1 MLEFIRKRATGWV
14 AWGIVILISV
24 PFALWGINQY
34 FTPVSDLSVAK
45 VNGTEIELREFQQAV
60 QNQRSRLRQ
69 MLGPELA
76 ASVDEV
82 LVRQQTLD
90 RLIGEQLLL
99 QAAAESG
106 MRVGDAQLATE
117 IQSQQIFR
125 SDGKFSPERYQNFLR
140 QQGYSPG
147 GFEQMM
153 RQGLISGQVSNG
165 LMSSAFVTDAELARM
180 RSLQGQNRSF
190 RTLEV
195 PVSRFMDV
203 PVSDEAV
210 ARHYEENKAR
220 YVRPEQVS
228 IEHLEISRPR
238 IAAEIPVDESELKR
252 LYEARKANY
261 STPEQRKVSH
271 ILLSVASDADDA
283 AVDEARNKLLDIRRQ
298 IESGAS
304 FEYLAKAHSEDPG
317 TAQNGGDLGFISRD
331 IMDPAFDAA
340 AFSLEA
346 GEVSAPVRSDFGLHL
361 IKVSDIRGGQTRSF
375 EEVRTQ
381 LKTEFQN
388 EQADLVFSE
397 QVERLATLTFEHPE
411 SLDVAAETLG
421 LEIKTSPL
429 FDRNG
434 AAEGIASNREVVLA
448 AFSEDVREGGNNSE
462 ILELDNGVVVS
473 LRVNRHEPAAPL
485 PLDAVRDQIVG
496 ELKLRSARE
505 KAREIGRALLEKLR
519 NGESPEQAAASA
531 ETQWSETAS
540 LSRQSGQ
547 ADPGLRA
554 LVFRMPKPQ
563 QQARTYAGRALPDG
577 GFQIVAL
584 ESVTSGSVDGEG
596 DAPEDL
602 RRSMAA
608 AFGSAALDQYS
619 RALRDK
625 ADVAINEEN
634 LQGRL

>member
-60 QNQRSRLRQ
+60 QDQRARLRQ

-76 ASVDEV
+76 DSIDDV

-106 MRVGDAQLATE
+106 MRVGDAQLAIE

-125 SDGKFSPERYQNFLR
+125 SDGRFSPERYQNFLR

-203 PVSDEAV
+203 TVSDEAV
-210 ARHYEENKAR
+210 ARHYEENGPR

-228 IEHLEISRPR
+228 IEYLEISRPR
-238 IAAEIPVDESELKR
+238 IAAEIPVDESELKK

-283 AVDEARNKLLDIRRQ
+283 AVEEARNKLLDIRRQ

-304 FEYLAKAHSEDPG
+304 FEDLAKAHSEDPG
-317 TAQNGGDLGFISRD
+317 TAQNGGDLGFISRE

-346 GEVSAPVRSDFGLHL
+346 GEVSAPVRSEFGLHL
-361 IKVSDIRGGQTRSF
+361 IKVKDISGGQTRSF
-375 EEVRTQ
+375 EQVRSQ

-411 SLDVAAETLG
+411 SLDIAAETLA

-434 AAEGIASNREVVLA
+434 AADGIASNREVISA
-448 AFSEDVREGGNNSE
+448 AFSEDVLEGGNNSE

-473 LRVNRHEPAAPL
+473 LRVNRHETAAPL
-485 PLDAVRDQIVG
+485 PLDAVRDQIVE

-505 KAREIGRALLEKLR
+505 KARELGQALLEKLTK
-519 NGESPEQAAASA
+519 GEPPEQAAASA
-531 ETQWSETAS
+531 ETKWSETAS
-540 LSRQSGQ
+540 LSRQSGE

-554 LVFRMPKPQ
+554 LVFRMPKPEQ
-563 QQARTYAGRALPDG
+563 QTRTYAGRALPDG

-596 DAPEDL
+596 DSPEDL
-602 RRSMAA
+602 RASMAA
-608 AFGSAALDQYS
+608 AFGSATLDQYS

-625 ADVAINEEN
+625 AEVAINEEN